1 MFISKGRS
9 CGKSWTFERVVDM
22 ELTGYIK
29 ETVRGITKTE
39 CQDRCLSENA
49 YTCKSASY
57 DHMRNECH
65 LSTEDRFTQP
75 KSFLPKQGTDY
86 LENQCESSKYRLS
99 KNMYQTKFLKSGRLS
114 FLLHISYNFETKF
127 CNSRQKKFISPSLKF
142 KYQSNIF
149 HKN

>member
-49 YTCKSASY
+49 YSCKSASY

-86 LENQCESSKYRLS
+86 LENQCESSKYW
-99 KNMYQTKFLKSGRLS
+99 
-114 FLLHISYNFETKF
+114 LLIND
-127 CNSRQKKFISPSLKF
+127 QF
-142 KYQSNIF
+142 KLCRNQ
-149 HKN
+149 

>member
-49 YTCKSASY
+49 YACKSASY

-99 KNMYQTKFLKSGRLS
+99 KNMYQTKFLKSGI
-114 FLLHISYNFETKF
+114 H
-127 CNSRQKKFISPSLKF
+127 
-142 KYQSNIF
+142 
-149 HKN
+149 

>member
-49 YTCKSASY
+49 YSCKSASY

-99 KNMYQTKFLKSGRLS
+99 INKYHSNFSKKNIVFNKIEILIK
-114 FLLHISYNFETKF
+114 
-127 CNSRQKKFISPSLKF
+127 
-142 KYQSNIF
+142 
-149 HKN
+149 